1 MSLDVYKCWKCGKE
15 MNKKDNS
22 RSCKRFLFSSADEN
36 PKLKAQIR
44 ELESRL
50 ATDDTYIEIEH
61 RKVVFVRGNDT
72 R

>member
-1 MSLDVYKCWKCGKE
+1 MSAEELQAV
-15 MNKKDNS
+15 
-22 RSCKRFLFSSADEN
+22 FSSADEI

>member
-1 MSLDVYKCWKCGKE
+1 MSAEELQAV
-15 MNKKDNS
+15 
-22 RSCKRFLFSSADEN
+22 FSSADEI
-36 PKLKAQIR
+36 PKLKARIR

-61 RKVVFVRGNDT
+61 RKVVWLRGNDT